1 MAGGL
6 SAAQASCRVLGG
18 ANMVPSSSPTVQR
31 ILLPIW
37 YGMIKAQ
44 RVVLIVCSVIITVL
58 VFGAVLM
65 RYIFHYPGMEVEEI
79 ATLVAFWLYFTG
91 AIYGAYE
98 RSHIKTELIHLVLKQ
113 PRRYALAKSA
123 ASLIT
128 LALAGIMVYWG
139 YTFFVWGIQKWARS
153 PVLQL
158 PMVYAQSSIFFGA
171 VFMSFYFLVE
181 LVDNIRQALG
191 LAPVTMPPGAE

>member
-1 MAGGL
+1 MD
-6 SAAQASCRVLGG
+6 
-18 ANMVPSSSPTVQR
+18 PSPSPTLKR
-31 ILLPIW
+31 IVSPIW
-37 YGMIKAQ
+37 YGMVKIQ
-44 RVVLIVCSVIITVL
+44 RAVLMTCSVFVTLL
-58 VFGAVLM
+58 VFAAVLM
-65 RYIFHYPGMEVEEI
+65 RYVFHYPGMEVEEI
-79 ATLVAFWLYFTG
+79 ATLVAFWLYFIG

-98 RSHIKTELIHLVLKQ
+98 RTHIKTELIHLVLKQ
-113 PRRYALAKSA
+113 PRLYAVVKST

-128 LALAGIMVYWG
+128 LMLASTMAYWG
-139 YTFFVWGIQKWARS
+139 YTFFVWGIEKWARS

-158 PMVYAQSSIFFGA
+158 PMVYSQSSIFIGA

>member
-1 MAGGL
+1 MDLA
-6 SAAQASCRVLGG
+6 
-18 ANMVPSSSPTVQR
+18 SSPAVKR
-31 ILLPIW
+31 FVLPIW
-37 YGMIKAQ
+37 HGMVKVQ
-44 RVVLIVCSVIITVL
+44 RTVLIVASVFITLL

-65 RYIFHYPGMEVEEI
+65 RYVFHYPGMEVEEI

-91 AIYGAYE
+91 AIYGSYE
-98 RSHIKTELIHLVLKQ
+98 RTHIKTELIHLLLKR
-113 PRRYALAKSA
+113 PRHYAVAKA
-123 ASLIT
+123 IASSIT
-128 LALAGIMVYWG
+128 LVLTGIMSYWG

-158 PMVYAQSSIFFGA
+158 PLVYAQSSIFIGA

>member
-1 MAGGL
+1 MD
-6 SAAQASCRVLGG
+6 
-18 ANMVPSSSPTVQR
+18 PSSSPALKR
-31 ILLPIW
+31 IVFPIW

-44 RVVLIVCSVIITVL
+44 RFFLIVCSVFITIL

-65 RYIFHYPGMEVEEI
+65 RYVFHYPGMEVEEI

-98 RSHIKTELIHLVLKQ
+98 RSHIKTELIHLVLRQ
-113 PRRYALAKSA
+113 PRRYAIAKSA

-128 LALAGIMVYWG
+128 LVLAGTMAYWA
-139 YTFFVWGIQKWARS
+139 YIFFVWGIQKGARS
-153 PVLQL
+153 PVLQM
-158 PMVYAQSSIFFGA
+158 PMVYAQSSILVGA

-191 LAPVTMPPGAE
+191 VAPVTMPPGAE

>member
-1 MAGGL
+1 MG
-6 SAAQASCRVLGG
+6 
-18 ANMVPSSSPTVQR
+18 PSSSPVLKR
-31 ILLPIW
+31 IFLSIW
-37 YGMIKAQ
+37 YGMLKVQ
-44 RVVLIVCSVIITVL
+44 RAVLIVTSVFITLL

-65 RYIFHYPGMEVEEI
+65 RYVFHYPGMEVEEV

-113 PRRYALAKSA
+113 PRQYAVAKSI

-153 PVLQL
+153 PVLQM
-158 PMVYAQSSIFFGA
+158 PMVFSQSSIFVGA
-171 VFMSFYFLVE
+171 VFMSFYFLAE
-181 LVDNIRQALG
+181 LVDNVRQALG
-191 LAPVTMPPGAE
+191 LVPVTMPPGVE

>member
-1 MAGGL
+1 MD
-6 SAAQASCRVLGG
+6 R
-18 ANMVPSSSPTVQR
+18 SSSPTVQR

-37 YGMIKAQ
+37 HGLVRLQ
-44 RVVLIVCSVIITVL
+44 RAVLILASAFITLL

-65 RYIFHYPGMEVEEI
+65 RYVLHYPGMEVEEI

-91 AIYGAYE
+91 AIYGTYE
-98 RSHIKTELIHLVLKQ
+98 RTHIKTELIHLILRR
-113 PRRYALAKSA
+113 PRPYAVAKSV
-123 ASLIT
+123 ASFISLV
-128 LALAGIMVYWG
+128 LAGILSYWG
-139 YTFFVWGIQKWARS
+139 YTFFLWGIQKWARS

-158 PMVYAQSSIFFGA
+158 PLVYAQSSIFVGA

-191 LAPVTMPPGAE
+191 LAPVTMPPGME

>member
-1 MAGGL
+1 MDA
-6 SAAQASCRVLGG
+6 
-18 ANMVPSSSPTVQR
+18 SSSPIAQR
-31 ILLPIW
+31 IVLPIW
-37 YGMIKAQ
+37 YGMIKVQ
-44 RVVLIVCSVIITVL
+44 RVVLVACSVFITVL

-113 PRRYALAKSA
+113 PRRYAVAKSA

-128 LALAGIMVYWG
+128 LLLACIMAYWG

-153 PVLQL
+153 PVLQM
-158 PMVYAQSSIFFGA
+158 PMVFSQSSIFVGA
-171 VFMSFYFLVE
+171 VFMSFYFLAE
-181 LVDNIRQALG
+181 LVDNVRQALG
-191 LAPVTMPPGAE
+191 LVTVTMPPGAE

>member
-1 MAGGL
+1 MD
-6 SAAQASCRVLGG
+6 
-18 ANMVPSSSPTVQR
+18 PSSSPVLKR
-31 ILLPIW
+31 IFFSIW
-37 YGMIKAQ
+37 YGMLKVQ
-44 RVVLIVCSVIITVL
+44 RAVLIVTSVFITLL

-65 RYIFHYPGMEVEEI
+65 RYVFHSPGMEVEEI

-98 RSHIKTELIHLVLKQ
+98 RTHIKTEMVHLVLKQ
-113 PRRYALAKSA
+113 PRQYAAAKSI

-128 LALAGIMVYWG
+128 LALACIMAYWG
-139 YTFFVWGIQKWARS
+139 YTFFVWGIQKGARS

-158 PMVYAQSSIFFGA
+158 PMVYAQSSIFVGA

>member
-1 MAGGL
+1 MD
-6 SAAQASCRVLGG
+6 
-18 ANMVPSSSPTVQR
+18 PSSSPVVTR

-37 YGMIKAQ
+37 HGAVKVQ
-44 RVVLIVCSVIITVL
+44 RAVLIGCSVFITVL
-58 VFGAVLM
+58 VFAGVLM
-65 RYIFHYPGMEVEEI
+65 RYVFHYPGMEVEEI
-79 ATLVAFWLYFTG
+79 ATLVAFWLYFVG

-113 PRRYALAKSA
+113 PRHYAVAKCA

-128 LALAGIMVYWG
+128 VVLAGIMSYWG
-139 YTFFVWGIQKWARS
+139 YTFFVWGIEKWARS
-153 PVLQL
+153 PVLRL
-158 PMVYAQSSIFFGA
+158 PMVYSQTSIFVGA

-191 LAPVTMPPGAE
+191 LAPVTMPAGVE

>member
-1 MAGGL
+1 VPR
-6 SAAQASCRVLGG
+6 ASCGVLGG
-18 ANMVPSSSPTVQR
+18 ANMDASSSSALRR
-31 ILLPIW
+31 IVFAIW
-37 YGMIKAQ
+37 YGMVKVQ
-44 RVVLIVCSVIITVL
+44 RAFLIVCSIFITLL

-65 RYIFHYPGMEVEEI
+65 RYVFHYPGMEVEEV

-91 AIYGAYE
+91 AIYGTYE

-113 PRRYALAKSA
+113 PRRYAMAKSA

-128 LALAGIMVYWG
+128 LVLAGIMSYWG
-139 YTFFVWGIQKWARS
+139 YTFFIWGIQKWARS

-158 PMVYAQSSIFFGA
+158 PMVYAQSSIFVGA

-191 LAPVTMPPGAE
+191 LAPVSMPPGVE

>member
-1 MAGGL
+1 MD
-6 SAAQASCRVLGG
+6 Q
-18 ANMVPSSSPTVQR
+18 SSSPVLKR
-31 ILLPIW
+31 IVLPIW
-37 YGMIKAQ
+37 YGAVKFQ
-44 RVVLIVCSVIITVL
+44 RAVLMVCSVLITLL

-65 RYIFHYPGMEVEEI
+65 RYVFHYPGMEVEEI

-113 PRRYALAKSA
+113 PRQYAMAKSA

-128 LALAGIMVYWG
+128 LLLAGIMAYWA
-139 YTFFVWGIQKWARS
+139 YIFFVWGIQKKARS

-158 PMVYAQSSIFFGA
+158 PMVYAQSSILFGA